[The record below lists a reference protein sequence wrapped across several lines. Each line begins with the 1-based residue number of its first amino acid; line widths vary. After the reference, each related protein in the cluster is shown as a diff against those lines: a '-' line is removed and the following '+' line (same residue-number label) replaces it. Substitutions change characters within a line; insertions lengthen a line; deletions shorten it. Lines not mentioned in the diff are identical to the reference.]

1 MSMIY
6 KPFQN
11 DTEPYQNDTE
21 PYRNDTGPIPARRRC
36 AVEGKDKDHKNSRRI
51 IALLAFVFLAALV
64 LLSCG
69 RNTKTGPE
77 EKSRKE
83 TVAAPESK
91 EETVSAPES
100 KEQTSPAIS
109 IPDGI
114 SFEVRF
120 LLNPAK
126 VLDEEDHLKEE
137 WEQAFGI
144 TEEWRP
150 IEVMYLE
157 TPDREFQKEGWI
169 NRLRW
174 KSGKKKAERTYKK
187 RYPVAGMDIAAALET
202 AEKDGFTIPEKKP
215 GKEPGKDPGKKQGK
229 ESGKKSEKDSKKD
242 AGDVFEVQIDWGYEE
257 MVLNFSMESSA
268 VLEGYEGLT
277 SVGDAEAKEFMK
289 CAMPEKEADWKESR
303 WGIAMLDQSK
313 MAGPVCFLRAKGIL
327 GEREITAEIWPVS
340 KEKGGCVV
348 ELSLEAENYKEASDA
363 REALTAFLDEK
374 GILLHED
381 SLKTQEI
388 LDGWL

>member
-1 MSMIY
+1 M
-6 KPFQN
+6 
-11 DTEPYQNDTE
+11 
-21 PYRNDTGPIPARRRC
+21 
-36 AVEGKDKDHKNSRRI
+36 EGKDKDHKNSRRI
-51 IALLAFVFLAALV
+51 IALVAFVFLAALV
-64 LLSCG
+64 LLGCG

-120 LLNPAK
+120 LLDPAK

-157 TPDREFQKEGWI
+157 TPGRDFQKEGWI

-215 GKEPGKDPGKKQGK
+215 GKEPEKEQGKEQGKDPGK
-229 ESGKKSEKDSKKD
+229 EPGKKSEKDSKKESKKD
-242 AGDVFEVQIDWGYEE
+242 AGDIFEAQIDWGYEE
-257 MVLNFSMESSA
+257 MVLNFSTESSA
-268 VLEGYEGLT
+268 VLEGHESLA
-277 SVGDAEAKEFMK
+277 SVSEDGAKDFMK
-289 CAMPEKEADWKESR
+289 SAMPEKEADWKESR
-303 WGIAMLDQSK
+303 WGIDMLDQSK
-313 MAGPVCFLRAKGIL
+313 MAGPVCFLRAKGTL

-348 ELSLEAENYKEASDA
+348 ELSLEAKDYKEASDA